1 MRFIDEAKIKVK
13 AGDGGNGCISFFRG
27 SHMPK
32 GGPDGGDGGRGASIY
47 FEASENLQTLLDF
60 RYKREY
66 EGDRGE
72 HGMGS
77 DCYGRKAD
85 DLVLLVPVGTMVTS
99 EDGEIEADLAE
110 HGQRLLVAKGGSG
123 GLGNIHFKSST
134 HQAPRVAT
142 SGKIGEERE
151 LKLELKVLSDVGLVG
166 FPNAGKSSLLS
177 VLTAATPKVADY
189 PFTTLTPQLGV
200 FDSKPVFDRDE
211 KFIIADIPGLIPGAH
226 QNFGLGHKFL
236 RHVSRSSLLLYVV
249 SFDRQWGL
257 EENYQKLRLELQ
269 LYDHRLLERNSL
281 ICINKIDLLEDSG
294 VESDVREG
302 WQKEYEEF
310 LLAHP
315 GTVGISALHRRGLA
329 ALQKALTLGL
339 LSNEPRV
346 LDCA

>member
-13 AGDGGNGCISFFRG
+13 GGDGGNGCISFFRG

-32 GGPDGGDGGRGASIY
+32 GGPDGGDGGRGASIF
-47 FEASENLQTLLDF
+47 FEASLNIQTLLDF

-66 EGDRGE
+66 EGGRGE

-85 DLVLLVPVGTMVTS
+85 DVVLMVPVGTVVTS
-99 EDGEIEADLAE
+99 DDSEVEADLSE
-110 HGQRLLVAKGGSG
+110 HGQRIMVAKGGTG

-134 HQAPRVAT
+134 RQAPRMAT
-142 SGKIGEERE
+142 SGQLGEERE

-177 VLTAATPKVADY
+177 VMTAATPKVANY

-200 FDSKPVFDRDE
+200 IDSEER
-211 KFIIADIPGLIPGAH
+211 FIIADIPGLIPGAH
-226 QNFGLGHKFL
+226 QNLGLGHKFL

-249 SFDRQWGL
+249 SFDRDWGL

-269 LYDHRLLERNSL
+269 LFDHHLLERNSL
-281 ICINKIDLLEDSG
+281 ICINKIDLLEDSSI
-294 VESDVREG
+294 EEEVREEWKKQYG
-302 WQKEYEEF
+302 EF
-310 LLAHP
+310 MAAHP
-315 GTVGISALHRRGLA
+315 GSVGISALHRTNLA
-329 ALQKALTLGL
+329 ALQKSLSAGL
-339 LSNEPRV
+339 LSNANAV